1 MPDQHSSQSTGDPM
15 DLKVVQLATQLLKN
29 GFDNF
34 AEREQL
40 QQPAR
45 PYGGNIRARVRRI
58 DRGATPSHG
67 LAENAPR
74 IRRAVTLIY
83 LKVRAVSRRGS
94 PDAPCTV
101 HCCNVHLS
109 CRAAH
114 QRGLNSCSPSGASES
129 WRLHDYDNN
138 ENHSTHR
145 GNIAT

>member
-1 MPDQHSSQSTGDPM
+1 M

-94 PDAPCTV
+94 P
-101 HCCNVHLS
+101 
-109 CRAAH
+109 
-114 QRGLNSCSPSGASES
+114 
-129 WRLHDYDNN
+129 
-138 ENHSTHR
+138 
-145 GNIAT
+145 